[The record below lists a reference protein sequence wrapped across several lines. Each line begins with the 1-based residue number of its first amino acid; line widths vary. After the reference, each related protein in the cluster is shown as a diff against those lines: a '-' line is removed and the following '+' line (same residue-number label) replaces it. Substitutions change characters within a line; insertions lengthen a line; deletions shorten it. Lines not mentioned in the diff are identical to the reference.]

1 MWLPAQIAQHLKGP
15 SLASTGP
22 RTDAPSLLIVT
33 SRTWHT
39 APQGKSQGSEK
50 AILHCPE
57 GQLEVLAKN
66 TNNSHNRE
74 GLRKPESSGR
84 NPKGYA

>member
-1 MWLPAQIAQHLKGP
+1 MATSLDSPASEGSLISKYRPKDRCAIP
-15 SLASTGP
+15 SHCHFQNLA
-22 RTDAPSLLIVT
+22 
-33 SRTWHT
+33 H
-39 APQGKSQGSEK
+39 APQNKSQGSEK

-57 GQLEVLAKN
+57 GQLEMLAKN
-66 TNNSHNRE
+66 INNSHNRE